1 MNRAKT
7 KKNSELLKL
16 KFESNEDKTDIN
28 TNDFLQ
34 NKAKLNIKKLNFK
47 KAEPN
52 QMTNYYNY
60 FYLPVPKKRKKYIFG
75 DFVSLVEKYNI
86 LHRFILIKK
95 GIQSTTK
102 KFDIEIKS
110 KYKSLSKNNV
120 QNFNFNKYIKNIFY
134 SVNFNIN
141 YYERNY
147 QGKLN
152 AHKMFQMTR
161 KYILLII
168 LKRINLFINEKIQ
181 KAIKIQS
188 IIRSFIFKKK
198 FKIWKQD
205 LINKT
210 ILIQKNIRRFLIRK
224 KYKVNL
230 VSIID
235 FVKYNQSKKEYEK
248 KLKIM
253 IKKRNAIRVIE
264 SWWEQILEE
273 RKRKELENQIK
284 KMPKDCQMLYRQFIS
299 LGKQTK
305 IVKKFYKDYVKNSM
319 GVVP

>member
-1 MNRAKT
+1 MYRAKT

>member
-7 KKNSELLKL
+7 KKNSELL

-34 NKAKLNIKKLNFK
+34 NKAKLNIKKLHLK

-52 QMTNYYNY
+52 QMTNYYNNL
-60 FYLPVPKKRKKYIFG
+60 YLPVPKKRKKYIFG

-188 IIRSFIFKKK
+188 IIRSFIFRKK

>member
-1 MNRAKT
+1 MR
-7 KKNSELLKL
+7 KNPELFNPQSLSINDKIEL
-16 KFESNEDKTDIN
+16 NSNG
-28 TNDFLQ
+28 FLL
-34 NKAKLNIKKLNFK
+34 NKQRLNIKRLNLNICESNQIDDFYDKL
-47 KAEPN
+47 
-52 QMTNYYNY
+52 
-60 FYLPVPKKRKKYIFG
+60 YLPVPKKRKKYIFG

-134 SVNFNIN
+134 SVNFNFN

-152 AHKMFQMTR
+152 AHKMLQMTR

-168 LKRINLFINEKIQ
+168 LKRINLFINIKNK

-188 IIRSFIFKKK
+188 IIRSFIFRKK

>member
-28 TNDFLQ
+28 TNNFLQ

-152 AHKMFQMTR
+152 AHKIFQMTR

-188 IIRSFIFKKK
+188 IIRSFIFNKK

-248 KLKIM
+248 QLKIM

>member
-34 NKAKLNIKKLNFK
+34 NKAKLNIKKIHFK
-47 KAEPN
+47 KAAPN

-168 LKRINLFINEKIQ
+168 LKRINLFINKKIQ

>member
-28 TNDFLQ
+28 TNNFLQ

-168 LKRINLFINEKIQ
+168 LKRIILFINEKIQ

-188 IIRSFIFKKK
+188 IIRSFIFNKK

>member
-47 KAEPN
+47 KAESN
-52 QMTNYYNY
+52 QMTNYYNNL
-60 FYLPVPKKRKKYIFG
+60 YLPVPKKRKKYIFG

-134 SVNFNIN
+134 SVNFNFN

-168 LKRINLFINEKIQ
+168 LKRINLFINIKNQ

-188 IIRSFIFKKK
+188 IIRSFIFMKK

-305 IVKKFYKDYVKNSM
+305 IVKKFYKDLVKNSI
-319 GVVP
+319 GVIP